1 MNACDRDA
9 AKHRLGSLLD
19 CFSCLLLA
27 ARWLLE
33 IDIGDRRRQFNCV
46 RMGDRGRGPI
56 TRAVPSRQHGV
67 EAKATYLSDQ

>member
-1 MNACDRDA
+1 MHVTEMQDYGHYETAFPACY
-9 AKHRLGSLLD
+9 LLR
-19 CFSCLLLA
+19 C
-27 ARWLLE
+27 WLLE

-46 RMGDRGRGPI
+46 RMCDRGRGPI